1 MRKLYTVALIGF
13 VISCFKAQVSPSVTI
28 TQVST
33 LNCTG
38 SPLILAASPKD
49 TAVALSYTWAVF
61 PSKGL
66 SSYTDLN
73 SPTVSLTFNNPSAY
87 NITLLA
93 SDGTTTTTSQKILI
107 INNSAKASFNATFNE
122 VGYPTEL
129 VLTNYSGNFL
139 KSYWKFND
147 LPEPDTSLNLV
158 RTYNKSGSYTV
169 TLFATGI
176 NNCNDS
182 SSYAFRISDSSSIV
196 LPNIFTPNGDDA
208 NDVYTP
214 ITRGIKTLNA
224 WVYNRYGTLIASWDK
239 VKGSWDGHTNS
250 GEVCSEGV
258 YAIVVE
264 ALGFDGAEYKLKG
277 TITLAR

>member
-1 MRKLYTVALIGF
+1 MRKLYTVTLIGF
-13 VISCFKAQVSPSVTI
+13 IFTCLKAQVSPTATI
-28 TQVST
+28 AQVSG

-38 SPLILAASPKD
+38 SPLVLAAVPSD
-49 TAVALSYTWAVF
+49 TSVSLSYTWSIF

-66 SSYTDLN
+66 SSSTDLN
-73 SPTVSLTFNNPSAY
+73 SPTVSLTFNSPSAY
-87 NITLLA
+87 NIKLSV
-93 SDGTTTTTSQKILI
+93 SDGTTTTSSQKII
-107 INNSAKASFNATFNE
+107 IITNTAKASFNATFNQ

-147 LPEPDTSLNLV
+147 QPEPDTSLNV
-158 RTYNKSGSYTV
+158 IRAYNKSGSYTV

-182 SSYAFRISDSSSIV
+182 LSYAFRISDSSSVV

-208 NDVYTP
+208 NDVYQP

-224 WVYNRYGTLIASWDK
+224 WVYNRYGSLIAKWDK
-239 VKGSWDGHTNS
+239 VKGSWDGHTIS

-258 YAIVVE
+258 YVVVVE
-264 ALGFDGAEYKLKG
+264 AIGFDGIEYKLKS

>member
-13 VISCFKAQVSPSVTI
+13 VVTCLKAQVSPNATI
-28 TQVST
+28 SQISS

-38 SPLILAASPKD
+38 APVVLAAVPSN
-49 TAVALSYTWAVF
+49 TSASLSYTWTVF

-66 SSYTDLN
+66 SSFTDLN
-73 SPTVSLTFNNPSAY
+73 SPTVSLTFTSPSAY
-87 NITLLA
+87 NVTMLA
-93 SDGTTTTTSQKILI
+93 SNGTTTTTSQKILL
-107 INNSAKASFNATFNE
+107 INHSAKASFNATFNE
-122 VGYPTEL
+122 IGYPTEL

-147 LPEPDTSLNLV
+147 QVLPDTSLNLV

-182 SSYAFRISDSSSIV
+182 SSYAFRISDSSSII

-208 NDVYTP
+208 NDVYCP
-214 ITRGIKTLNA
+214 ITTGIQTLKA
-224 WVYNRYGTLIASWDK
+224 WVYNRYGSLIANWDK
-239 VKGSWDGHTNS
+239 VKGSWDGHTIS

-258 YAIVVE
+258 YVVVVE
-264 ALGFDGAEYKLKG
+264 AIGFDGAEYKLKG